1 MRIHHLGLNTVV
13 AAWLALAAA
22 AAHAQP
28 APPQGGSG
36 GPPPAPPPEAVQ
48 ACSGKSAGVQA
59 SFNGRDG
66 RSISGVCESQNGVLA
81 VRPAR
86 GAGGPPPQ
94 R

>member
-1 MRIHHLGLNTVV
+1 MRIHRLGLSAVA
-13 AAWLALAAA
+13 AAWLALAAV

-28 APPQGGSG
+28 VPPQGGPG
-36 GPPPAPPPEAVQ
+36 GQPPAPPPEAVQ
-48 ACSGKSAGVQA
+48 ACEGKAAGAQA